1 MSNSQQAA
9 VAVTANTPSFVDLR
23 KFAQDKTQ
31 GIPVIDSPGQDRFL
45 SSRRVLDWEPSP
57 VTAGVITLD
66 TGSGSVQSLP
76 ADEFIIVN
84 EGSLTLTQLGSTL
97 TLGPNQSAVL
107 RHGAA
112 FTWTAQGPVS
122 LIFTRYNKSQA
133 GDGAIVP
140 IKENP
145 EMGPSAGGPSPE
157 LLLTPAPVCRNY
169 TDYKTE
175 DGEFTCGTW
184 DSTPYTRRAMFFRH
198 MELMHLLEGSVTF
211 VDEAGRS
218 GTFSKGDIFLIEQK
232 ASCSWESCVQ
242 VAKVYVIY
250 RPA

>member
-1 MSNSQQAA
+1 MPNLNQAA
-9 VAVTANTPSFVDLR
+9 AVLDTVRSFVDMR
-23 KFAQDKTQ
+23 AFAQDKSL
-31 GIPVIDSPGQDRFL
+31 GIAVTTAAGADRFL
-45 SSRRVLDWEPSP
+45 SCRRVLDWEPSP

-66 TGSGSVQSLP
+66 AGNGAVHSLQ

-84 EGSLTLTQLGSTL
+84 EGSLTLTQQGSTL
-97 TLGPNQSAVL
+97 TLGPKQSAVL
-107 RHGAA
+107 KHSAA
-112 FTWTAQGPVS
+112 FTWSAQGPVS
-122 LIFTRYNKSQA
+122 LIFVRYNKSEA
-133 GDGAIVP
+133 GDGTMVP

-145 EMGPSAGGPSPE
+145 EMGPSAGGPAAE
-157 LLLTPAPVCRNY
+157 LLLTPAPVCRNH
-169 TDYKTE
+169 TDYKTA

-184 DSTPYTRRAMFFRH
+184 DSTPYTRRALYFRH
-198 MELMHLLEGSVTF
+198 MELMHLLEGTVTF

-232 ASCSWESCVQ
+232 ASCSWESLVH